1 MHGLLGGTE
10 EIAMVNWDKHIR
22 FTPTEESLSD
32 QTGTWRQ
39 GEDSRIQVTPCHLLV
54 AAGILLVLAM
64 AAIVSTIVVARWAQL
79 YGSGNVVI
87 HFVLPNGYR
96 GPFRMAADGV
106 DANGYA
112 FQAGNHVYRVPPSG
126 TLHIKTMW
134 PIETWHRETAEY
146 ENGERIYWVD
156 PSPPSN
162 DAVRISDLGGY
173 VWVVG
178 SDSQVRYWKELWE
191 SAGVVGGATA

>member
-87 HFVLPNGYR
+87 HFVLPNGY
-96 GPFRMAADGV
+96 
-106 DANGYA
+106 A

-156 PSPPSN
+156 PS
-162 DAVRISDLGGY
+162 
-173 VWVVG
+173 
-178 SDSQVRYWKELWE
+178 
-191 SAGVVGGATA
+191 